1 MDEAHS
7 SFLLQVDAL
16 SGHCD
21 QLARGAHLN
30 DAALA
35 SLAATLR
42 AAREITLALDG
53 ACRACRPME
62 AGGSR
67 MEERALERGLIPCP
81 PPVRACVHAC
91 NTTGEAQVQQ
101 DQERGGGYGAEGTG
115 DAVFRMA
122 ILAQATKLIGRCVH
136 TCDCRGR
143 RHGFCNLSAHA
154 FTPYL

>member
-53 ACRACRPME
+53 ACHACRPVE
-62 AGGSR
+62 K
-67 MEERALERGLIPCP
+67 ERG
-81 PPVRACVHAC
+81 VAMESRV
-91 NTTGEAQVQQ
+91 
-101 DQERGGGYGAEGTG
+101 ERG
-115 DAVFRMA
+115 
-122 ILAQATKLIGRCVH
+122 
-136 TCDCRGR
+136 
-143 RHGFCNLSAHA
+143 
-154 FTPYL
+154 